1 MKITHL
7 WQDYSPNLFDR
18 AHPLCL
24 AHGHASEVV
33 CQAFIDNGAAALP
46 HTHWVRRRDP
56 AESNSM
62 ALTARVLRRLRR
74 PLDLARFAR
83 LVQARVQAVAPD
95 LLHLHFGTTAAALVQ
110 RGALP
115 NLPIV
120 VSFYGMDVSQ
130 SLRDA
135 ATLQAYGTVFQ
146 RATILHVLC
155 NEARQRLVDAGCATA
170 RIRVANLPIA
180 LDAIPDIGTTPT
192 PTTRFLIPARFVE
205 KKGHT
210 LLLDAM
216 RQLLDAGLPVKLT
229 CFGYGPTEWL
239 VQAVAERGLGDA
251 VRVVNN
257 QQSGNFIADY
267 VQMLRVHDVVL
278 APSIR
283 ASNGDDEGGPALTLV
298 MAQAA
303 GKPVIVSDFPGAER
317 SVADGQEGLVVPAGQ
332 ADALAAAMRSL
343 VGDHARWQRMGRL
356 GRQRVVAEFSEVAYW
371 QQLHGWYSACTA
383 AGP

>member
-24 AHGHASEVV
+24 AHGVQSEVV

-46 HTHWVRRRDP
+46 HTSWVRRRAP
-56 AESNSM
+56 AESNST
-62 ALTARVLRRLRR
+62 ALAARIARRLRR

-83 LVQARVQAVAPD
+83 LVQARVQAGAPQV
-95 LLHLHFGTTAAALVQ
+95 LHLHFGTTAAALVQ
-110 RGALP
+110 RHALP
-115 NLPIV
+115 SLPMV

-135 ATLQAYGTVFQ
+135 DTLRAYAMVFRQATL
-146 RATILHVLC
+146 LHVLC
-155 NEARQRLVDAGCATA
+155 DEARQRLVDAGCAA
-170 RIRVANLPIA
+170 DKIRIANLPIDLA
-180 LDAIPDIGTTPT
+180 AIPDIGTTPT

-205 KKGHT
+205 KKGHK

-216 RQLLDAGLPVKLT
+216 RQLCDAGLPVQLT
-229 CFGYGPTEWL
+229 CFGYGPTDWL
-239 VQAVAERGLGDA
+239 VQAVAERGLGQA

-267 VQMLRVHDVVL
+267 VDMLQAHDVVL

-317 SVADGQEGLVVPAGQ
+317 SVADGREGLVVPAGQ
-332 ADALAAAMRSL
+332 AEALAAAMRGM
-343 VGDHARWQRMGRL
+343 VGDHARWQRMGQL
-356 GRQRVVAEFSEVAYW
+356 GRQRVVVEFSEAAYW
-371 QQLHGWYSACTA
+371 QQLQGWYSTCS
-383 AGP
+383 PQP